1 MSNEL
6 AAIWRLRA
14 RLRRQ
19 RHEIHFYRAL
29 VILLGGALCV
39 LLFR

>member
-29 VILLGGALCV
+29 VILMGGALCV

>member
-6 AAIWRLRA
+6 AALWRLRA

-19 RHEIHFYRAL
+19 RREIRFYRAL
-29 VILLGGALCV
+29 LVLMGGALCF
-39 LLFR
+39 LIFR

>member
-1 MSNEL
+1 MTSEL
-6 AAIWRLRA
+6 VSLWRLRA

-19 RHEIHFYRAL
+19 RNEIHFYRAL
-29 VILLGGALCV
+29 LVVMGGAICV